1 MDRAARDEQFL
12 GQRRLARV
20 GVRDDG
26 EGAAVGVRGHGS
38 GPANCVFEAS
48 KWQRHWVRAG
58 AAGSIA
64 TRKAARTQDRSHF
77 GVPSGY
83 GQFCPEPRRRALE
96 YSHMS
101 APRTESLNQI
111 GPNLDYTIDSSSPQR
126 RYLTL
131 RQGQAQRP

>member
-26 EGAAVGVRGHGS
+26 KGAAVGVRGHGS

-77 GVPSGY
+77 GVPSGF

-96 YSHMS
+96 YSHMRS
-101 APRTESLNQI
+101 EEHTSELQSLMRISYAVFCLQTITE
-111 GPNLDYTIDSSSPQR
+111 
-126 RYLTL
+126 
-131 RQGQAQRP
+131 